1 MQGLFELAGVPYVG
15 SGVVG
20 SAVAMDKVMMKRA
33 FAAAGLATP
42 AHLRA
47 ARRSRPRRRS
57 RCSSRPSSGYPCFVK
72 PANLGSS
79 VGVVEG
85 ARPRRARSPR
95 STGAAAFDEWIIVE
109 EAIAGR
115 EIEVGVLG
123 DDPPEASVPGEIV
136 PGDDF
141 YTYADK
147 YEHDDAQLLAP
158 APLTAEQTADVRHI
172 AVQGFEACRCEA
184 MARVDFF
191 LEERRADGSP
201 GRGFLVNEL
210 NTIPGLTAISMY
222 PRLWELSGVS
232 YSQLFDRLIEL
243 AIARHGRR
251 ERRAGRQRATTE
263 RRAMREARSRCSP
276 PGT

>member
-1 MQGLFELAGVPYVG
+1 MGVAKARDRDEPG
-15 SGVVG
+15 RGG
-20 SAVAMDKVMMKRA
+20 
-33 FAAAGLATP
+33 
-42 AHLRA
+42 RA
-47 ARRSRPRRRS
+47 ARPASTNG
-57 RCSSRPSSGYPCFVK
+57 CSS
-72 PANLGSS
+72 
-79 VGVVEG
+79 
-85 ARPRRARSPR
+85 
-95 STGAAAFDEWIIVE
+95 E
-109 EAIAGR
+109 EEIAGR
-115 EIEVGVLG
+115 EIEVGILG

-158 APLTAEQTADVRHI
+158 APITDEQADTVRDLAI
-172 AVQGFEACRCEA
+172 RGFEACRCEA

-201 GRGFLVNEL
+201 GRGFLINEV

-243 AIARHGRR
+243 AMARHVRR
-251 ERRAGRQRATTE
+251 SRRAGRQRDDDAAI
-263 RRAMREARSRCSP
+263 RRAPGRCQMLTTGQVNVRVMPSTAWICFTTMRAMSSRVAPSVR
-276 PGT
+276 TITS